1 MYKKMR
7 KIAFCKHEGSWCGR
21 CPVAVQELYQEIL
34 ACDFLENKD
43 GIISNIKSF
52 YQHQK
57 VSDVWKVVH
66 SKEI

>member
-1 MYKKMR
+1 MR

-34 ACDFLENKD
+34 ACEFLENKD
-43 GIISNIKSF
+43 GIISNIKNF

-57 VSDVWKVVH
+57 VSDV
-66 SKEI
+66 